1 MSITQSVKNPSKQVS
16 FETIKRRLKKLAP
29 EEFPVI
35 FTYGDNNLYWFYS
48 PNGYTSLSNDLE
60 VLYNLKDFFLSN
72 LDKKQLNKYY
82 KIKKDLYNCGEGG
95 NISARYSGSYDIGC
109 AGGTMHFGYNID
121 HNTMISK
128 IDEYIA
134 KYHN

>member
-1 MSITQSVKNPSKQVS
+1 MSLTQSAKNPSKQVS

-35 FTYGDNNLYWFYS
+35 FTYGDNNLHWFYS
-48 PNGYTSLSNDLE
+48 PKHYTSLPNDLE
-60 VLYNLKDFFLSN
+60 VLHNLRDFFVSN

-82 KIKKDLYNCGEGG
+82 KIRKDHYDFECNG
-95 NISARYSGSYDIGC
+95 NITTSYRGSYDIGC
-109 AGGTMHFGYNID
+109 AGGDMHFGCNID
-121 HNTMISK
+121 HNAMICK

-134 KYHN
+134 KYHS